1 MQLHCVHTLLSS
13 AFCSTCPCS
22 SAEPL
27 AGFRAAVKRSFS
39 RRQESVT
46 SGGGGFVFQRQA
58 STMSQLSQEDVA
70 PPGLTDHLSR
80 FSMEDLPVVA
90 SPSPFPGRS
99 AFPGPTDEF
108 DDEEEA
114 EDDIDVEV
122 SGWVW
127 FHV

>member
-1 MQLHCVHTLLSS
+1 M
-13 AFCSTCPCS
+13 
-22 SAEPL
+22 
-27 AGFRAAVKRSFS
+27 
-39 RRQESVT
+39 T
-46 SGGGGFVFQRQA
+46 SGGSGFVFQRQT
-58 STMSQLSQEDVA
+58 STVSQLSQEDVA

-108 DDEEEA
+108 DDQDVA
-114 EDDIDVEV
+114 DGDIDVEV